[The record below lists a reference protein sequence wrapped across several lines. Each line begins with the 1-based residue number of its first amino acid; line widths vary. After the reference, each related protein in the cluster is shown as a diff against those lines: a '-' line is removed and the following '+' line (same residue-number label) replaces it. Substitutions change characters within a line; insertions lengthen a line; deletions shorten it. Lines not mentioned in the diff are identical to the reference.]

1 MKTTLCGHAD
11 LKSLSVYLSLF
22 AGMAIVTLAHADE
35 PPKYD
40 LSKDKVLYCVGYAHL
55 DTQWR
60 WDFCTTIDKYVR
72 DTLEQN
78 FALFEKYPE
87 YVFNFTGSVR
97 YEMMKEYYPEHY
109 EKLKK
114 YIADGRWFVSGSSV
128 DEGDVNVPSAES
140 IIRQVLYGNE
150 YFRREFGKESVDFML
165 PDCFGFPASMPSIW
179 AHCGLKG
186 FSTQKLTWGSA
197 VGIPF
202 KIGVW
207 EGLDGNGI
215 IAAFDPGSYS
225 TAIKGPV
232 QTNEGW
238 IKRIEENGQKYGVFA
253 DYHYYGVGDQGG
265 APLEEDVANY
275 IASMKAENAPIR
287 LALTSSD
294 QMYKDITAE
303 QRAKLPRYK
312 GDLLLTEHSAGTLT
326 SQSYMKRWNR
336 KNEILADAA
345 ERAAVAAHWLGAAE
359 YPREQLNKSWV
370 RALANQMHDILPGT
384 SIPRAY
390 TYSWNDEI
398 VAMNGFADVLLNS
411 VGAVSRG
418 LDTNV
423 EGVPLI
429 VYNPLAIERE
439 DVVEARVEFPEG
451 APKAVRVFNPKGN
464 EIPSQIKA
472 RDDKSVAVLFTANV
486 DSVSFSAFEIR
497 KSDTPYATKSDSPLI
512 RISNSQIENEHLC
525 ITIDDNGDVGSIK
538 KAPAELDYSK
548 LPGGIAG
555 RPEGFMSEILSA
567 PHGLVF
573 TYERPSNWPAWNMD
587 WADRKEAPIDRVKGP
602 AKVRVVEDGPV
613 RVALEIEREANNS
626 IITQQIRLA
635 AGSKRV
641 EFHTTIDWQSTECAL
656 KASFPLKASNPKAT
670 YNWGMGTIERGNNEP
685 TKYEVPSHE
694 WIDLTDASG
703 KFGVSILDD
712 SKYGSDKP
720 SDNELRLTLLYT
732 PGVRSSY
739 KDQQSQD
746 WGRHEIVYAIYPHQ
760 NDWRGPK
767 LKEVEALTKR
777 LTSSGMTEWEARRL
791 NQPLYVFQSPKH
803 DGELGRSWSMI
814 NMNTNRVDIRA
825 IKMAE
830 REDAVVV
837 RLQELTGQPIENALV
852 RFELPTAG
860 AYEADG
866 QERRIGDANLA
877 IDKLSVNIAPYTPKT
892 FVVKPGKPPVTLAP
906 PKSEP
911 IKLAFDCDIVSTD
924 KNRSNG
930 AMASTLKPITDKGP
944 LLRVTNPYSIP
955 AEELPKNLNN
965 ASVGFTLGDT
975 FGSDQDL
982 TGAKNAVTCDGQKL
996 QLPEGSEGRLY
1007 LLATATEDV
1016 REKLEIGNTK
1026 FPFNVQKWTDFIGQ
1040 FDDRVWDKQ
1049 FDEVDHVC
1057 DGKVTSI
1064 KTGYIKR
1071 DPIAWFCTHRH
1082 HPERNE
1088 PYQFSYIFRYG
1099 FDIPK
1104 GAKSFTL
1111 PKNDKIK
1118 VFAASVAK
1126 NANDTLR
1133 PAAPLY
1139 DDFTDRKP
1147 IEFRHV
1153 YPPPLP
1159 PVHEG
1164 LTPTAQV
1171 KSERVS
1177 KYEELTLATPSNA
1190 DFVDRA
1196 TNATRAFRVFDGRG
1210 KYRPH
1215 GRSGA
1220 ENGTLPR
1227 LNDGQVQGKQD
1238 DPNMSTWYDGAGR
1251 FSVDL
1256 GSPVAIDKINTFS
1269 WHRSDRAPQVFTLW
1283 ASASETAPPM
1293 DFLEGGKSEW
1303 KLIAI
1308 VNTKELGEGGVHVS
1322 SISAS
1327 EGKLGPYRHLLWI
1340 TEEVAQGTFFGEI
1353 DVVVAP

>member
-1 MKTTLCGHAD
+1 MNQNDISKTIPKCLAAF
-11 LKSLSVYLSLF
+11 LF
-22 AGMAIVTLAHADE
+22 INSWLYADE

-97 YEMMKEYYPEHY
+97 YEMMKEYYPEQY

-150 YFRREFGKESVDFML
+150 FFRREFGKESVDFML

-265 APLEEDVANY
+265 APLDEDVANY

-439 DVVEARVEFPEG
+439 DVVEARIEFPEG
-451 APKAVRVFNPKGN
+451 APKAVRVFNAKGD
-464 EIPSQIKA
+464 EAPSQIKA
-472 RDDKSVAVLFTANV
+472 RDDKSVIILFVANV
-486 DSVSFSAFEIR
+486 ESVSFNVYDVRIAERPHDSGAVRE
-497 KSDTPYATKSDSPLI
+497 SPL
-512 RISNSQIENEHLC
+512 RISPKYLENDDY
-525 ITIDDNGDVGSIK
+525 IVSIDENGDVDSIQNKHACVERKGMDPGS
-538 KAPAELDYSK
+538 
-548 LPGGIAG
+548 G
-555 RPEGFMSEILSA
+555 RVLRENECENFLSA

-602 AKVRVVEDGPV
+602 AKVRIVEDGPV

-626 IITQQIRLA
+626 IITQQIRLT
-635 AGSKRV
+635 AGSRRI
-641 EFHTTIDWQSTECAL
+641 EFHTTVDWQSTECAL

-694 WIDLTDASG
+694 WINLTDASG

-739 KDQQSQD
+739 KDQHSQD
-746 WGRHEIVYAIYPHQ
+746 WGRHEMVYAIYPHDG
-760 NDWRGPK
+760 DWRGKVPNK
-767 LKEVEALTKR
+767 SPEVLTEP
-777 LTSSGMTEWEARRL
+777 LMSSGSTEWEARRL

-814 NMNTNRVDIRA
+814 SMNTNRVDIRA

-852 RFELPTAG
+852 RFELPTTS

-877 IDKLSVNIAPYTPKT
+877 IDKLSVNMAPYTPRT
-892 FVVKPGKPPVTLAP
+892 FVVKRGKPNVTIPPPVS
-906 PKSEP
+906 KSLNIP
-911 IKLAFDCDIVSTD
+911 FDFDVISND
-924 KNRSNG
+924 SNRSDG
-930 AMASTLKPITDKGP
+930 GIHSVRDLEPFDIHGSARWKVDDART
-944 LLRVTNPYSIP
+944 IP
-955 AEELPKNLNN
+955 GEELPKALHS
-965 ASVGFTLGDT
+965 ASIDFELGSTSDGLDNIHACAGKTLT
-975 FGSDQDL
+975 I
-982 TGAKNAVTCDGQKL
+982 
-996 QLPEGSEGRLY
+996 PEGSFDRLY
-1007 LLATATEDV
+1007 ILAAATDDV
-1016 REKLEIGNTK
+1016 QDHLRVGDEVY
-1026 FPFNVQKWTDFIGQ
+1026 PFSVQKWTDFIGQ
-1040 FDDRVWDKQ
+1040 FDDRVWDKE
-1049 FDEVDHVC
+1049 FGENDHLC
-1057 DGKVTSI
+1057 DGKVTKI
-1064 KTGYIKR
+1064 RTGFIKR

-1082 HPERNE
+1082 GPTGNE
-1088 PYQFSYIFRYG
+1088 AYKFSYIYRYG

-1104 GAKSFTL
+1104 GATFYML
-1111 PKNDKIK
+1111 PRNDKIK

-1126 NANDTLR
+1126 NANDILR

-1139 DDFTDRKP
+1139 DDFTNRKP
-1147 IEFRHV
+1147 TEFRHV

-1159 PVHEG
+1159 PVFEG

-1171 KSERVS
+1171 KSERLS
-1177 KYEELTLATPSNA
+1177 KYEELTLATPSSA